1 MLMESQSRT
10 VSRLLLLLLLPAALY
25 MIPTHGIFH
34 GESLC
39 LVKRLFGV
47 ECWGCGMTR
56 AVFSAMYL
64 RFADA
69 WEYNRLVVI
78 VLPLLAAAW
87 AYRVWRLFV
96 QLCNKR

>member
-10 VSRLLLLLLLPAALY
+10 VSRLLLLLLLPAVLY

-39 LVKRLFGV
+39 LVKSLFGV

-87 AYRVWRLFV
+87 GHRVWRLV
-96 QLCNKR
+96 SQLRSKG